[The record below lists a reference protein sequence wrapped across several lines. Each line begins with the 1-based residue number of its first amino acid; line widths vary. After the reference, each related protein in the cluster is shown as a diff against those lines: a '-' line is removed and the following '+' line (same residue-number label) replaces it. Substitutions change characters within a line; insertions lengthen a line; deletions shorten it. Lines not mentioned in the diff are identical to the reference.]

1 MDRVVALDAPGEFM
15 GKDRLRE
22 VAASPP
28 NRFKTLRVDGDM
40 LTKYGMSAWSC
51 QPPALPF
58 ESLDVSGM
66 ARAATTTAS
75 VDANYHG
82 PARVA
87 SYTVA
92 YDKGMPVQGIVI
104 ADTPG
109 GQRCLATS
117 SDADLIADMVRRLQR
132 DVIEPSMTNLVIL
145 DFWA

>member
-1 MDRVVALDAPGEFM
+1 MTHV
-15 GKDRLRE
+15 LRANPTTAGL
-22 VAASPP
+22 VTNVS
-28 NRFKTLRVDGDM
+28 GM

-51 QPPALPF
+51 APPTRPF
-58 ESLDVSGM
+58 EALDISGM
-66 ARAATTTAS
+66 ARVATTTAS

-117 SDADLIADMVRRLQR
+117 SDADLIADMV
-132 DVIEPSMTNLVIL
+132 TNEWCDRSIAVKAAALCG
-145 DFWA
+145 